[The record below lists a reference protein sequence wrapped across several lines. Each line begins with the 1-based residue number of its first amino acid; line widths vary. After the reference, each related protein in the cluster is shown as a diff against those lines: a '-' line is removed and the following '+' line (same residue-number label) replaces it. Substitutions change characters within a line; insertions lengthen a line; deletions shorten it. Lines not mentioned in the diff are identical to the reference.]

1 MSTAVQRSG
10 RRPSIRQQVDLG
22 CHLVLRQ
29 FRLRYSRSIIGW
41 VWSVIQPLARL
52 AVFTFTFKIILKSKV
67 DNFPEFFFCSLL
79 AWTLFSIGL
88 MSATLSP
95 VMQRELLVKP
105 GFPRFMVPLI
115 AVSVD
120 ALDYVITLPIL
131 LGFLALRG
139 HWPAPAILTLP
150 VFVLLELAFTVGIG
164 YALAAANAY
173 VRDVRLLVELALLLL
188 FYVTPV
194 FYEASSVPAK
204 YRWIIDLNPVAK
216 ILESQRAVLL
226 HGSLPPL
233 GTVVSLVVTA
243 TVSLAFG
250 LFVFGLASPNL
261 ADEV

>member
-1 MSTAVQRSG
+1 MSTVVKPA
-10 RRPSIRQQVDLG
+10 RRAPIRRQVDLG

-29 FRLRYSRSIIGW
+29 FRLRYSRSVLGW
-41 VWSVIQPLARL
+41 VWSLIQPLARL
-52 AVFTFTFKIILKSKV
+52 AVFTFTFKTILKSNV
-67 DNFPEFFFCSLL
+67 ENFPQFFFCSLL
-79 AWTLFSIGL
+79 AWTLFSSGL

-115 AVSVD
+115 AVAVD
-120 ALDYVITLPIL
+120 AVDYLITLPIL

-139 HWPAPAILTLP
+139 QWPSPALLTLP
-150 VFVLLELAFTVGIG
+150 VFLLLEIAFSVGIG

-194 FYEASSVPAK
+194 FYEAKSVPAQ
-204 YRWIIDLNPVAK
+204 YRWIIDINPVAK
-216 ILESQRAVLL
+216 ILEAQRAVLL
-226 HGSLPPL
+226 HATLPPM

-243 TVSLAFG
+243 TASLVFG
-250 LFVFGLASPNL
+250 LFVFRLASPNL
-261 ADEV
+261 ADEI